1 MRKGKWPWPPRE
13 LMLGANRSKQQGFTL
28 LEILIAIA
36 VFSVLSLAA
45 YQVLQGVISSDQISS
60 EHTQRLKQLQ
70 RAMLIIERD
79 ITQMVARTTRTG
91 AEPSK
96 NFLRAGKFI
105 AESESDGIEFV
116 RLGWS
121 NPQGQFPRSNLV
133 RVAYRI
139 KENNLER
146 LYFLYPDI
154 VSGQE
159 PEVQVL
165 INDVNSLTL
174 RYWDKSWQTSWSQND
189 KLPAGIAMEFDFEAY
204 GVVTRLFLTPQGE
217 AVKARAVPVNPA
229 RNAQSNNGNN
239 NNGNSNSNNGNGNS
253 NGGNNSSGSSNGNG
267 SSGGGINGSS
277 SGENDIYNDG
287 YQEEDSDNSGPN
299 GGPVNGGRR

>member
-1 MRKGKWPWPPRE
+1 
-13 LMLGANRSKQQGFTL
+13 MLDANRSKQQGFTL

-36 VFSVLSLAA
+36 VFSVLSMAA
-45 YQVLQGVISSDQISS
+45 YQVLQGVMSSDQISS

-79 ITQMVARTTRTG
+79 LTQMVARTTRTG

-96 NFLRAGKFI
+96 DLLRAGKFV

-174 RYWDKSWQTSWSQND
+174 RYWDKSWQTSWSQKD
-189 KLPAGIAMEFDFEAY
+189 KLPAGIAMEFDFAAY

-217 AVKARAVPVNPA
+217 AVKARKPVVPQDPA
-229 RNAQSNNGNN
+229 RKPGEEPPPNEEQDGNEGNEGNDDGSSDGDDNAQ
-239 NNGNSNSNNGNGNS
+239 
-253 NGGNNSSGSSNGNG
+253 
-267 SSGGGINGSS
+267 
-277 SGENDIYNDG
+277 
-287 YQEEDSDNSGPN
+287 EEEESDNNGPN

>member
-1 MRKGKWPWPPRE
+1 
-13 LMLGANRSKQQGFTL
+13 MLGVNQAKQQGFTL

-79 ITQMVARTTRTG
+79 MTQMVARTTRTG

-96 NFLRAGKFI
+96 DLLRAGKFV

-133 RVAYRI
+133 RVAYRV

-165 INDVNSLTL
+165 IHDVNSLTL
-174 RYWDKSWQTSWSQND
+174 RYWDKSWQTSWSQKD

-217 AVKARAVPVNPA
+217 AVKARKPVVPEDP
-229 RNAQSNNGNN
+229 SCKPDETSPPNNGE
-239 NNGNSNSNNGNGNS
+239 GNEDGE
-253 NGGNNSSGSSNGNG
+253 GGEEGE
-267 SSGGGINGSS
+267 
-277 SGENDIYNDG
+277 ENDN
-287 YQEEDSDNSGPN
+287 NGPN

>member
-217 AVKARAVPVNPA
+217 AVKARAPVVPQDPT
-229 RNAQSNNGNN
+229 RKPGDGSPPTNGDD
-239 NNGNSNSNNGNGNS
+239 SNSDGADN
-253 NGGNNSSGSSNGNG
+253 
-267 SSGGGINGSS
+267 
-277 SGENDIYNDG
+277 SGEDA
-287 YQEEDSDNSGPN
+287 QEEDNDNSGPN